1 MFERTYVEDGDVSRR
16 PWAIAVS
23 LLTQSLFVCLGAL
36 IPLLYTNA
44 LPLRGWVSRSLAE
57 PPPELGGSPQELEPA
72 RQPKGRV
79 LDRFDTDRLLSPTKI
94 PERVSL
100 ITEESELPPFMEVSR
115 SDPGVGLPVGVLD
128 SVGLGGEGIAG
139 LLARPQMTEDAGQ
152 SQPEGSGKPVEV
164 GGDVQAARLLH
175 RVTPV
180 YPSLARQAR
189 IGGVVRLRAI
199 ISEDGAVRRLEV
211 LSGHP
216 LLVGSAV
223 EAVKRWLYRP
233 TLLNGRPVAVITQ
246 IDVNFRLR

>member
-1 MFERTYVEDGDVSRR
+1 MFDRTFVENGDVSRR

-23 LLTQSLFVCLGAL
+23 LLTQCLFVCLGAL

-57 PPPELGGSPQELEPA
+57 PPPALGRSLELEPA
-72 RQPKGRV
+72 QRPKARV
-79 LDRFDTDRLLSPTKI
+79 PDRFDSDQLLSPTKL

-100 ITEESELPPFMEVSR
+100 ITEGSKLLPLVQVPR
-115 SDPGVGLPVGVLD
+115 SAPTVGVPGGVLD
-128 SVGLGGEGIAG
+128 SVGMGGEGIAA
-139 LLARPQMTEDAGQ
+139 LLARPQMPEDAGQ
-152 SQPEGSGKPVEV
+152 SEPEVSDEPVEV

-175 RVTPV
+175 RVTPI

-189 IGGVVRLRAI
+189 ISGLVRLRAI
-199 ISEDGAVRRLEV
+199 ISEEGSVRRLEV

-223 EAVKRWLYRP
+223 EAVKRWVYRP
-233 TLLNGRPVAVITQ
+233 TLLNGRPVAVITE

>member
-1 MFERTYVEDGDVSRR
+1 MFDRTFVENGDVSRR

-23 LLTQSLFVCLGAL
+23 LLTQCLFVCLGTL

-57 PPPELGGSPQELEPA
+57 PPPAHGASPELEPVQ
-72 RQPKGRV
+72 RPKGR
-79 LDRFDTDRLLSPTKI
+79 LPERFNTKSFRTPTKI
-94 PERVSL
+94 PDRVAL
-100 ITEESELPPFMEVSR
+100 ITSESELPPLVQVPR
-115 SDPGVGLPVGVLD
+115 SARAVGVPGGVLD
-128 SVGLGGEGIAG
+128 SVGMGGAGITG
-139 LLARPQMTEDAGQ
+139 LLARPQMLDDAGQ
-152 SQPEGSGKPVEV
+152 SEPEVPGEPVEV
-164 GGDVQAARLLH
+164 GGDVQAARLLR
-175 RVTPV
+175 RVTPI

-189 IGGVVRLRAI
+189 ISGLVRLRAI
-199 ISEDGAVRRLEV
+199 ISEEGFVRRLEV

-216 LLVGSAV
+216 LLVGSAL

>member
-1 MFERTYVEDGDVSRR
+1 MFERTFVEDGEVSRR

-23 LLTQSLFVCLGAL
+23 LLTQSLFVCLGVL

-44 LPLRGWVSRSLAE
+44 LPLRGWVSQSLAE
-57 PPPELGGSPQELEPA
+57 PPPALGGSPQEPERA
-72 RQPKGRV
+72 RQPKGRAPE
-79 LDRFDTDRLLSPTKI
+79 RFNTESLRPPTKI

-100 ITEESELPPFMEVSR
+100 ITEESELLPFMQVSR
-115 SDPGVGLPVGVLD
+115 SDAGVGVPGGVLD
-128 SVGLGGEGIAG
+128 SAGLGGAGITG
-139 LLARPQMTEDAGQ
+139 LLAGPQMSENAGR
-152 SQPEGSGKPVEV
+152 SQPEVSAEPVEV
-164 GGDVQAARLLH
+164 GGKVQAAKLLH

-199 ISEDGAVRRLEV
+199 ISEDGSVSRLEV

>member
-1 MFERTYVEDGDVSRR
+1 MFDRTFVENGDMSRR

-23 LLTQSLFVCLGAL
+23 LLTQSLFVCLGTL
-36 IPLLYTNA
+36 LPLVYTNA
-44 LPLRGWVSRSLAE
+44 LPLRGWESRSLAE
-57 PPPELGGSPQELEPA
+57 PPPALGASPELDPA
-72 RQPKGRV
+72 QRPKGRV
-79 LDRFDTDRLLSPTKI
+79 PERFDTKSLRTPTRI

-100 ITEESELPPFMEVSR
+100 ITEESELLPFMQMPR
-115 SDPGVGLPVGVLD
+115 SAPAVGVPGGVLD
-128 SVGLGGEGIAG
+128 SVGMGGEGIAG
-139 LLARPQMTEDAGQ
+139 LLARSQIAEHAGQ
-152 SQPEGSGKPVEV
+152 SEPGVPGEPVEV
-164 GGDVQAARLLH
+164 GGDVQAARLLR

-189 IGGVVRLRAI
+189 ISGVVRLRAI
-199 ISEDGAVRRLEV
+199 ISEDGFVRRLEV

-216 LLVGSAV
+216 LLVGSAL